1 MLPQYHARF
10 SNYVAGYFPE
20 DFHVDVAFADNDEET
35 LLIRIATPG
44 GDLASYETTAVQVLD
59 VMAMGDIA
67 TMLKSRVG
75 YTHAC

>member
-20 DFHVDVAFADNDEET
+20 DFHVDVAFADHDEGI

-44 GDLASYETTAVQVLD
+44 GVLASYETTAVQALD
-59 VMAMGDIA
+59 VIAMGDIA
-67 TMLKSRVG
+67 SMLKTRVG
-75 YTHAC
+75 YTQSC